1 MAEWWS
7 GTDVQLYIDKDDF
20 EKYYGKEHA
29 YLVMNHRYDVD
40 WIVGWVF
47 CERIRVL
54 GVSTVI
60 MSIGKNIYKCVC

>member
-7 GTDVQLYIDKDDF
+7 GTDVQLYIDRNDF

-29 YLVMNHRYDVD
+29 CLVMNHRYDVD

-54 GVSTVI
+54 GVST
-60 MSIGKNIYKCVC
+60 SIG